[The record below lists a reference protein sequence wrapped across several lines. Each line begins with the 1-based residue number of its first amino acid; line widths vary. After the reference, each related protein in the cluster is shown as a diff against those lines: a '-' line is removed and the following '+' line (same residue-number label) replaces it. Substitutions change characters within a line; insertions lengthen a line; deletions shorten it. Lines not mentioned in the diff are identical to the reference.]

1 MCGLTGMAEPKV
13 TNGTSWQF
21 GAPVVAVAFDSAGIG
36 AFACGDGTLRL
47 FADEREPVTHE
58 IHKGAA
64 MSLAAH
70 PVGGFLSGGD
80 DGRLVHTIPGS
91 DTTELFSQKGKWIE
105 NIATSDATG
114 LIAIT
119 AGKDAVVL
127 DGAQQS
133 RFTHATTATGVTFD
147 PKGRRLAVSHY
158 NGVSLWW
165 TKSSS
170 QAATVL
176 PWKGSHLGLAWSPDG
191 KFIVSTMQENAL
203 HGWRVED
210 AADMRMSGYPAK
222 IRSFVWEHRG
232 KVLMTSGASRIVGW
246 PFTGRNGP
254 MGKEPLEIGPEREA
268 IVQVVATHPEFDLV
282 AAGTSDGAVWMEWI
296 GESGANF
303 VALDLP
309 KISCLAFSP
318 DGSKLA
324 IGTEEGYA
332 ALVDAA

>member
-1 MCGLTGMAEPKV
+1 MTEPRL
-13 TNGTSWQF
+13 TNGVLWQF
-21 GAPVVAVAFDSAGIG
+21 GAPVVAVAFDHDGVG
-36 AFACGDGTLRL
+36 AFACGDGTVRM
-47 FADEREPVTHE
+47 FADEREPAAHE
-58 IHKGAA
+58 IHKGAT
-64 MSLAAH
+64 MSLAVH
-70 PVGGFLSGGD
+70 PNGGFLSGGD
-80 DGRLVHTIPGS
+80 DGRLVHTVPGG
-91 DTTELFSQKGKWIE
+91 DAKELFAQKGKWIE
-105 NIATSDATG
+105 NIAASEATS
-114 LIAIT
+114 LIACT
-119 AGKDAVVL
+119 MGKDAFVF
-127 DGAQQS
+127 DGEKRAKFS
-133 RFTHATTATGVTFD
+133 HATTATGIAFD
-147 PKGRRLAVSHY
+147 SKGRRLAVSHY

-165 TKSSS
+165 IKSAS

-176 PWKGSHLGLAWSPDG
+176 GWKGSHLGLVWSPDG
-191 KFIVSTMQENAL
+191 KFVVSTMQENAL

-232 KVLMTSGASRIVGW
+232 KVLLTSGASRIVGW

-254 MGKEPLEIGPEREA
+254 MGKEPLEIGPERDA

-282 AAGTSDGAVWMEWI
+282 AAGTSDGAVWLEWI